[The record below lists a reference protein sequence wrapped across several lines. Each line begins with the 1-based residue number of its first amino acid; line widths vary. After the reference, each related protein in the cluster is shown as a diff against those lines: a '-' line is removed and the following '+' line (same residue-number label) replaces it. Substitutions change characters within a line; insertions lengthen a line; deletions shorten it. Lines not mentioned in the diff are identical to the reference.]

1 MPKQVFFDPQ
11 GKRWKRIRRVL
22 DVLGVLFTVL
32 LIFFVVTVFSA
43 TNIQQILFPEQKKP
57 YHALQQKERKHPK
70 KIGSHRK
77 TKIAPSQVVLNKDE
91 GIRGAFY
98 VTWDAASFS
107 SLKEYVHQI
116 DLVYPEWI
124 HVLSP
129 DGRLQ
134 AVTQLNTLYDVMDKD
149 GKPRVIDNELMPFLK
164 AENAETEVLPLV
176 NNFDPIA
183 NEWKEDIGPFLN
195 SSDGRARFRQEIATF
210 LASDKYRG
218 ITLDFEAFPL
228 SSQPGYRS
236 LIQELASDLHAKGM
250 KLYVSVPANNQD
262 FDYVL
267 MSKYADGLILMNYDQ
282 HYPGFPGGVPGP
294 IASQDWFTKNL
305 ESALKVIPQEKI
317 ICAIGNYGYD
327 WTVHKD
333 QKPFNGNAH
342 NVSVQEAWLE
352 AHDSEADIDFDSDE
366 LNPHFSYLDG
376 DVRHEVW
383 YLDAV
388 TALNQMRAARRLGI
402 TTFALWRLGSED
414 RSLWQIWD
422 QPMDANAPDKL
433 RVMPPGQDVDLEGH
447 GEVLQIEARPAD
459 GRRELELDHDT
470 GYVNDQRIEELP
482 MPYRLGQYGG
492 ADKKKIAL
500 TFDDGPDPKWTP
512 KILDELKKENAKGT
526 FFVIGSQGQ
535 NHWTIL
541 RRIYSEGHE
550 IGNHTFLHPDI
561 SNVSK
566 TYMKVELNLTERLFA
581 GVLGIKSVL
590 FRPPYS
596 VDQEPDTADQVR
608 PLEISQQLGYLTIG
622 DKIDPND
629 WRDNPRLSA
638 EQITESVMS
647 QLGNGNV
654 ILLHDGGGDR
664 SQTVRA
670 IPMIVQALRAKGYQ
684 IVTVSD
690 LLGKSR
696 DEVMPPLQGTE
707 RLWAKLDLFGL
718 LLGLVVNGFIV
729 GVFFIGDIL
738 MTGRLLGVGT
748 LAVFDRF
755 RRRRQG
761 KAGTAAGYAP
771 DVAVLV
777 PAFNEEKVIV
787 RTIQAVLNSD
797 YPRLHV
803 IVIDDGSTD
812 RTYEVA
818 KEIFAQEI
826 ADGRVTV
833 LTQPNGG
840 KARALNF
847 GLEHVTEEIFVGI
860 DADTVIAHDAIS
872 YLVPNF
878 IDPRLGA
885 LAGNAK
891 VGNRINLW
899 TRWQALEYITSQ
911 NFERR
916 ALNMFSA
923 VSVVPGAIG
932 AWRTEAVRALG
943 GYHADTVAEDA
954 DLTMALLQA
963 GYKVEYEDRAIAY
976 TEAPHNP
983 NGLMRQRFRWS
994 FGILQAV
1001 YKHRKAT
1008 VREGALGWIAIPNI
1022 VIFQL
1027 MLPLVSPFIDI
1038 MFAFG
1043 ALKYWIYD
1051 KHFHPDTADPA
1062 SFEKLVI
1069 YFTLFL
1075 LIDFVTSA
1083 IAFSLERR
1091 RPGSKRDWWLLG
1103 HVWLQR
1109 FAYRQLFSVVLI
1121 KTLKRA
1127 VEGESFAWDKLE
1139 RRATVKE
1146 QPEPVGASRG
1156 SGD

>member
-1 MPKQVFFDPQ
+1 MSKPIFFDPQ
-11 GKRWKRIRRVL
+11 GKRRKRARRVV
-22 DVLGVLFTVL
+22 DVLGVSLTLL
-32 LIFFVVTVFSA
+32 LIFFGATVLFS
-43 TNIQQILFPEQKKP
+43 TDIGQILFPEQKKP
-57 YHALQQKERKHPK
+57 YRALRQNERKHPK
-70 KIGSHRK
+70 KIGNHRK
-77 TKIAPSQVVLNKDE
+77 TSIAPSQVVLNKDE

-116 DLVYPEWI
+116 DLLYPEWI
-124 HVLSP
+124 HVLTP
-129 DGRLQ
+129 DGHLQ
-134 AVTQLNTLYDVMDKD
+134 AVTELNTLYDVMDKD
-149 GKPRVIDNELMPFLK
+149 GRPRVIDNELMPFLK
-164 AENAETEVLPLV
+164 AENAQTEVLPLV

-183 NEWKEDIGPFLN
+183 NQWKEDIGPFLN
-195 SSDGRARFRQEIATF
+195 NADSRGRFRQEIAKF

-236 LIQELASDLHAKGM
+236 LIEELSGDLHAKGM

-262 FDYVL
+262 FDYPF
-267 MSKYADGLILMNYDQ
+267 MSKFADGLILMNYDQ
-282 HYPGFPGGVPGP
+282 HYPGFPGGDPGP
-294 IASQDWFTKNL
+294 IAGQDWFIKNL
-305 ESALKVIPQEKI
+305 EAALKVIPQEKI

-366 LNPHFSYLDG
+366 LNPHFSYMDG

-422 QPMDANAPDKL
+422 QPMDENAIEKL
-433 RVMPPGQDVDLEGH
+433 RIMPPGQDVDLEGN

-459 GRRELELDHDT
+459 GLRELELDHDT

-492 ADKKKIAL
+492 SDKTKIAL

-512 KILDELKKENAKGT
+512 KILDELKNENAKAT
-526 FFVIGSQGQ
+526 FFVIGSQAQ
-535 NHWTIL
+535 NNTGLL
-541 RRIYSEGHE
+541 RRIYAEGHE

-581 GVLGIKSVL
+581 GVLGIKTAL

-608 PLEISQQLGYLTIG
+608 PLEITQQLGYLTIG

-629 WRDNPRLSA
+629 WRDNPHLTA
-638 EQITESVMS
+638 EQITEAVVA

-670 IPMIVQALRAKGYQ
+670 IPMIVRTLRARGYK
-684 IVTVSD
+684 IVPVSE

-696 DEVMPPLQGTE
+696 DEVMPAVKGAD
-707 RLWAKLDLFGL
+707 RFWAKVDWVGFL
-718 LLGLVVNGFIV
+718 LAGLVNAFIV

-738 MTGRLLGVGT
+738 MTGRLIGVGT
-748 LAVFDRF
+748 LAILDRF
-755 RRRRQG
+755 WRRMRG
-761 KAGTAAGYAP
+761 KAEELPTFAP
-771 DVAVLV
+771 NVAVLV
-777 PAFNEEKVIV
+777 PAFNEEKVIE
-787 RTIQAVLNSD
+787 RTVQAVLNSD
-797 YPRLHV
+797 YPNLHV

-818 KEIFAQEI
+818 KETFARQI
-826 ADGRVTV
+826 AEGRVTV

-860 DADTVIAHDAIS
+860 DADTIIAHDAIS

-878 IDPRLGA
+878 TDPRLGA

-916 ALNMFSA
+916 ALNIFSA

-932 AWRTEAVRALG
+932 AWRTEAVRAQG

-983 NGLMRQRFRWS
+983 SGLMRQRFRWS

-1022 VIFQL
+1022 VIFQML
-1027 MLPLVSPFIDI
+1027 LPLVSPFIDI
-1038 MFAFG
+1038 MFAFS

-1062 SFEKLVI
+1062 SFQKLVL
-1069 YFTLFL
+1069 YFALFM
-1075 LIDFVTSA
+1075 LIDFIAST

-1109 FAYRQLFSVVLI
+1109 FAYRQLFSVVLV

-1127 VEGESFAWDKLE
+1127 IEGESFAWDKLE
-1139 RRATVKE
+1139 RKATVKA
-1146 QPEPVGASRG
+1146 QPVPVGASRG